1 MSKCV
6 TGSIS
11 KDFPLYHSTIIPTYE
26 SPEKRNYIHKR
37 PKVANIFTNEHPDIF
52 RLEGMK
58 EGGYVNPFLDEVIKV
73 DRSEYLKKIINR

>member
-26 SPEKRNYIHKR
+26 SPDKHNYIHKR
-37 PKVANIFTNEHPDIF
+37 GKFRDIFTYECPDIF

-58 EGGYVNPFLDEVIKV
+58 EVG
-73 DRSEYLKKIINR
+73 